1 MQVSIYLLP
10 DTVQILSQFGN
21 LSEVC
26 DKILQACEN
35 GEIDIFNKP
44 SVERQL
50 CQRYNVNIY
59 NPYYLSLVDKYS
71 IKSSRISLTRLVN
84 WFAANEVYTML
95 DWTAST
101 TVRNTAKRKYLLQIQ
116 NICKELYQLQDKIG
130 DAKFT
135 DIVYRLHQWGIDY
148 EAGIEQHQCE
158 DKPE

>member
-10 DTVQILSQFGN
+10 DTTQILSQFGS

-116 NICKELYQLQDKIG
+116 NICK
-130 DAKFT
+130 
-135 DIVYRLHQWGIDY
+135 
-148 EAGIEQHQCE
+148 
-158 DKPE
+158 